1 VQVLETLIR
10 TYNQMHENVIN
21 LPIWSTSVAG
31 CALRAVAD
39 CDDLVDLLE
48 LFLGA
53 DGMAG
58 GPVPTN
64 APGGEGPAARHGSAV
79 DAWVNFFCERRCM
92 ISVIEGSPSKTSM
105 APRAFQDLILFRGA
119 GR

>member
-10 TYNQMHENVIN
+10 TYDQMHENVTN

-31 CALRAVAD
+31 CTLRAVAD

-53 DGMAG
+53 DSMAG

-64 APGGEGPAARHGSAV
+64 ALSGEGPAAMDGSTV
-79 DAWVNFFCERRCM
+79 DAWVNFFCEQHCM
-92 ISVIEGSPSKTSM
+92 ISVIEGSPSKTFM
-105 APRAFQDLILFRGA
+105 VPCTFQDLILFRGT